1 MAEEQIVVKCAVVDI
16 KESKEWRGVVMEE
29 LKTKSRVYFPR
40 FPREHAVE
48 KGDIFEV
55 RMEKLP
61 PELLEIDERVM
72 KVSLLDDE
80 GNVLDWTM
88 L

>member
-1 MAEEQIVVKCAVVDI
+1 MDEGQIVVKCTVVDI
-16 KESKEWRGVVMEE
+16 KENKEWRGVVMEE

-40 FPREHAVE
+40 FPREHALE
-48 KGDIFEV
+48 MGDIFEV
-55 RMEKLP
+55 RIEKLP
-61 PELLEIDERVM
+61 AELLEIDERIM

>member
-1 MAEEQIVVKCAVVDI
+1 MDEGQIVVKCTVVDI
-16 KESKEWRGVVMEE
+16 KENKEWRGVVMEE

-40 FPREHAVE
+40 FPREHALE
-48 KGDIFEV
+48 MGDIFEV
-55 RMEKLP
+55 RIEKLP
-61 PELLEIDERVM
+61 AELLEIDERIM
-72 KVSLLDDE
+72 KVSLLDDG